1 MDYAQPGPIHIGRRV
16 FIGAMLA
23 GAASLAINIRQW
35 PGFHFVASAF
45 TVNGFYIY
53 TTSGIPSITAK
64 NYRLKVDGLVS
75 RRKTFTLADIHA
87 MPRTRIVRDYHCVT
101 GWTVPNVAWTGVRM
115 SDFLATVAPR
125 ASANYVLLA
134 SADGSYTESL
144 DMSQAHLPDVLLGY
158 QMNDKP
164 LSAEQGFPLR
174 LVIPDM
180 YGFKYIKWID
190 RITLSADIVP
200 GYWENR
206 GYAIDAWL
214 GPRGNYGRATGP
226 QGQR

>member
-1 MDYAQPGPIHIGRRV
+1 MDMAPPQPLHIGRRV

-23 GAASLAINIRQW
+23 GAAGLALNLRKW
-35 PGFHFVASAF
+35 PGFHFVAAAF

-53 TTSGIPSITAK
+53 TTSGIPNLTQK
-64 NYRLKVDGLVS
+64 NYRLKVGGLVNS
-75 RRKTFTLADIHA
+75 PKSFTLADILA

-101 GWTVPNVAWTGVRM
+101 GWTVSNVAWTGVKV
-115 SDFLATVAPR
+115 SDFLAAVGPR
-125 ASANYVLLA
+125 PSANYVLLA

-144 DMSQAHLPDVLLGY
+144 DMAQAHLPDVLLGY
-158 QMNDKP
+158 ELNDKP

-180 YGFKYIKWID
+180 YGFKYIKWVD
-190 RITLSADIVP
+190 AITLSADIVP

-214 GPRGNYGRATGP
+214 GPRGNYGRGTGP